1 MLQTFFIY
9 QLKVFVCAA
18 LLMTYYRA
26 ALRNKRFHYYNR
38 FYLLLTVLFS
48 ITVPLLNLQWFTFE
62 SSSEKAI
69 TLLNVI
75 YANGDEEKVVN
86 ANNFMPDWQ
95 QLCTM
100 ILAVVTAIML
110 TILFARIWKIY
121 KIKRSYPVSSTDEF
135 DFIETDLQH
144 APFSFLRNIFWR
156 NDISI
161 EETTGKQILQ
171 HEITHIQQ
179 KHTWDKLF
187 MQTLNAVFWINP
199 VFWLIK
205 GELYLIHEFIADE
218 KAVENKDASAF
229 AAMLLHAQYG
239 KAIFA
244 PAQSF
249 FYSPVKRRL
258 IMLTTSKDAR
268 FSYFRRMMALPLL
281 AFVTFLF
288 AFRIQKADDVVAVT
302 KVNAPFKLVVDAGHG
317 GKDAGALGINGIKEK
332 DLNLAI
338 AKEIKELSASYGI
351 EVILT
356 RSGDQSL
363 TPPERVDWIKTQN
376 ADACISV
383 HTNAGSNEENK
394 VKSGMEVVISKNNDN
409 GLLDKSKLLGSA
421 VIGELKDDF
430 RVVPALLQKQTGI
443 WILQANSVPSI
454 LIESGYLDN
463 KDDVA
468 YLTQSAKIEAIARNI
483 LQGVAAYAN
492 QKDIKPYEIK
502 STAMEEAK
510 DTASP
515 KPTPLYVV
523 DGKITDASKAK
534 SLDNNSIKSVN
545 VLKDKSAT
553 DKYGDQGKN
562 GVVEIYTKNGENF
575 SVTINKNVNV
585 DTKVNTNTDVNV
597 NTNTNVNTDIRTN
610 VTVTKDVKIA
620 LYVIDGKIV
629 TKAEAD
635 KLDPNG
641 IKSVNVLKDKSAS
654 DKYGEKG
661 KNGVVEITTKASQN

>member
-9 QLKVFVCAA
+9 QLKVFICAA
-18 LLMTYYRA
+18 MLMTYYRV

-75 YANGDEEKVVN
+75 YANGEEEKVVN
-86 ANNFMPDWQ
+86 SNNFMPDWQ
-95 QLCTM
+95 QLCTIM
-100 ILAVVTAIML
+100 LAAVTAIML
-110 TILFARIWKIY
+110 IILFARIWKIY

-187 MQTLNAVFWINP
+187 MQTLNAIFWMNP

-205 GELYLIHEFIADE
+205 RELYLIHEFIADE
-218 KAVENKDASAF
+218 KAVGNKDASAF

-239 KAIFA
+239 KSIFA

-288 AFRIQKADDVVAVT
+288 AFRIQKADDAVAVT
-302 KVNAPFKLVVDAGHG
+302 KVNAPFRLVVDAGHG
-317 GKDAGALGINGIKEK
+317 GKDDGALGINGIKEK
-332 DLNLAI
+332 DINLVI
-338 AKEIKELSASYGI
+338 AKKIEELSAEYGVD
-351 EVILT
+351 VILT
-356 RSGDQSL
+356 RDNDVFMS
-363 TPPERVDWIKTQN
+363 PPEKVNFSN
-376 ADACISV
+376 AQDANAFISI
-383 HTNAGSNEENK
+383 HTNVKQSGFNVGSTGLEVLISPDNPKYNE
-394 VKSGMEVVISKNNDN
+394 
-409 GLLDKSKLLGSA
+409 SKLLGSA
-421 VIGELKDDF
+421 VVQNLDQDF
-430 RVVPALLQKQTGI
+430 NVTKALIQAKTGI
-443 WILQANSVPSI
+443 WVLKTNTKPSI
-454 LIESGYLDN
+454 LVECGYLDN
-463 KDDVA
+463 PADVA
-468 YLTQSAKIEAIARNI
+468 LMKDPQKVELLARKI
-483 LQGVAAYAN
+483 LDGVVAFAN
-492 QKDIKPYEIK
+492 NKIVTPFEVK
-502 STAMEEAK
+502 SLAMEAAA
-510 DTASP
+510 DTSTP
-515 KPTPLYVV
+515 KPSPLYVV

-553 DKYGDQGKN
+553 DKYGDKGKN
-562 GVVEIYTKNGENF
+562 GVVEIYTKNGESF
-575 SVTINKNVNV
+575 SVTVNKNVNV
-585 DTKVNTNTDVNV
+585 DTNV
-597 NTNTNVNTDIRTN
+597 STNTNVNTDISTN
-610 VTVTKDVKIA
+610 VTIAKDVKIA

-635 KLDPNG
+635 KLAPDA
-641 IKSVNVLKDKSAS
+641 IKSVSVLKDKSAT
-654 DKYGEKG
+654 DKYGDKG
-661 KNGVVEITTKASQN
+661 KNGVVEITTKANQ